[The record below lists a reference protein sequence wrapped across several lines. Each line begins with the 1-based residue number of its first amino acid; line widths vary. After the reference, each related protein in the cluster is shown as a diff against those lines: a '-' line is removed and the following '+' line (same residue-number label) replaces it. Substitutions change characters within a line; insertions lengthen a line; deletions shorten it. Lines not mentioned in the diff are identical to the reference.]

1 MIDTD
6 EYEGHTEGKWR
17 WYEGARH
24 KTLIGVMLFGEDGNN
39 VHPKPADA
47 ALIADAPLLLAEV
60 ERLRMLNNYLSNQLK
75 DAKDV
80 ISCAIKMSSDDD
92 LTMVFEDYL
101 EVIE

>member
-1 MIDTD
+1 
-6 EYEGHTEGKWR
+6 
-17 WYEGARH
+17 
-24 KTLIGVMLFGEDGNN
+24 
-39 VHPKPADA
+39 
-47 ALIADAPLLLAEV
+47 PLLLAEV
-60 ERLRMLNNYLSNQLK
+60 KRLRMLNNYLSNQLK